1 MDYAAATIENTYNIN
16 WFNLKK
22 FLDENNYFND
32 KITDEGY
39 EFLLNHPLNYY
50 EEFNMSNINY
60 TDFEKFFY
68 ENNDLNGIEI
78 CLKYLNQWGDDEDIR
93 EIVEEIE
100 KYR

>member
-1 MDYAAATIENTYNIN
+1 
-16 WFNLKK
+16 
-22 FLDENNYFND
+22 
-32 KITDEGY
+32 
-39 EFLLNHPLNYY
+39 
-50 EEFNMSNINY
+50 MSNINY

-78 CLKYLNQWGDDEDIR
+78 CLKYLNQLGDDEDIR